1 MSPRL
6 DLPLAVAA
14 WMLGFLWIGLR
25 GSWVPLAVV
34 AVLLAARLAMAD
46 QETRRLLRPTWEG
59 LRLGLGGA
67 ALLIGATYGLYGPL
81 AAVFPWLPGATRGL
95 YGLLN
100 AGGHPPGALAL
111 LVLVMSVSEEVVW
124 RGRTLSSA
132 EPVAGSRRLDGRAL
146 ARVAAVG
153 LLYGAAG
160 LSSGSLVLFALSA
173 GCGFSWGL
181 LRVAGRSLWPAI
193 VAHAAWDLAVLIGW
207 PIG

>member
-25 GSWVPLAVV
+25 GSWVPLALM
-34 AVLLAARLAMAD
+34 AVLLAARLALAD
-46 QETRRLLRPTWEG
+46 AETRRLLRPTGEG
-59 LRLGLGGA
+59 LLLGLVGA
-67 ALLIGATYGLYGPL
+67 ALLIGATYGLYRPFTAL
-81 AAVFPWLPGATRGL
+81 LPWLPGATRGL

-100 AGGHPPGALAL
+100 AGGHPPAALAF

-124 RGRTLSSA
+124 RGRTLSGAESA
-132 EPVAGSRRLDGRAL
+132 AGSRRLDGRAL

-153 LLYGAAG
+153 LLYGAAS

-173 GCGFSWGL
+173 GCGISWGL

-193 VAHAAWDLAVLIGW
+193 LAHAAWDLTVLVGW